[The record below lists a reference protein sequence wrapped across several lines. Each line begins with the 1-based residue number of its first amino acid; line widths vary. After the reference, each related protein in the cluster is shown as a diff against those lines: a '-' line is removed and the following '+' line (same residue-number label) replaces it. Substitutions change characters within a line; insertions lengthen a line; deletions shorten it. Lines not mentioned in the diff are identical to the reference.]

1 MKTRTHRVYSDDRV
15 IVPHR
20 FSADKLAV
28 PPRILSLSEAVVLGF
43 QAFEKAFD
51 GFGESLVCSHL

>member
-1 MKTRTHRVYSDDRV
+1 MYSDDRV